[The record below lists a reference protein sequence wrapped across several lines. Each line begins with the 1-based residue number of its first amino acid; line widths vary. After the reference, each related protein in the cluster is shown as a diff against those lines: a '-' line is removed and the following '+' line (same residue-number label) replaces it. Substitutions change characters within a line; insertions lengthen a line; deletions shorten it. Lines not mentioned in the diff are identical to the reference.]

1 MIKKNFNLSKL
12 FVGAFFI
19 IQIISAS
26 AVLAFAIPSAKAEV
40 TYESEPLNFT
50 PQVSIPGSKFV
61 GQEPIAA
68 GSYNNKTGNMTSNLM
83 ASYIIS
89 FYNYGLAISGILAT
103 LVLMGAG
110 VIWLTSGGD
119 SGKISQAKELIS
131 GAVVGLIILVCAW
144 MILNTINP
152 NLTKLSNL
160 EVSVVKKEEK
170 GFIKCCSPTNGETV
184 VVTDIKDGKKVFASG
199 ENKGKAIKCADGY
212 KECKENESCSVSGAN
227 STFSCIDTANYNC
240 CEYDKDYEIGT
251 VFCAPVLK
259 SSTCPNASS
268 IKNPSNKFDTFTF
281 EERLDLYC
289 SSGINSSCS
298 DTKKNL
304 GESCGNE
311 GGRCFKSGCP
321 ENYEQDAGGKSCRS
335 GQWCCMP
342 LEDGRAEGDCT
353 GNSDG
358 SYCANTSDYCY
369 NQKCLKGDGKENERC
384 GVQPGAI
391 CKRSANV
398 IKSPNNPHD
407 ERDSGDG
414 GRDCDS
420 GLYCYYSVNREC
432 GTNPGAKCFDVG
444 LFGICPDGFKYS
456 SGGGDC
462 PGTNNRCCYPLK

>member
-1 MIKKNFNLSKL
+1 MIKKKFNLSKL

-50 PQVSIPGSKFV
+50 PQVTIPGSKFV
-61 GQEPIAA
+61 EQEPVAA

-131 GAVVGLIILVCAW
+131 GAVVGLLILVCAW

-160 EVSVVKKEEK
+160 EVTVVKKEEK
-170 GFIKCCSPTNGETV
+170 AFIKCCSPANGETV
-184 VVTDIKDGKKVFASG
+184 VITDMVDGKKVFASG
-199 ENKGKAIKCADGY
+199 ENKGKPIKCAQGLT
-212 KECKENESCSVSGAN
+212 ECKENESCSATSGN
-227 STFSCIDTANYNC
+227 NYSCVNKANYGC
-240 CEYDKDYEIGT
+240 CVYSRSGITGDTCIPNPKTAACPSRATLNQLLKNNSEYE
-251 VFCAPVLK
+251 LK
-259 SSTCPNASS
+259 
-268 IKNPSNKFDTFTF
+268 
-281 EERLDLYC
+281 ERLDTFC
-289 SSGINSSCS
+289 NQEATGVGDCGDIA
-298 DTKKNL
+298 L
-304 GESCGNE
+304 GDACGNE
-311 GGRCFKSGCP
+311 GGRCFDSGCP
-321 ENYEQDAGGKSCRS
+321 QNYEQDAGGNSCRS

-342 LEDGRAEGDCT
+342 LEDGRVEGDCT
-353 GNSDG
+353 GNTDG

-398 IKSPNNPHD
+398 IDAPNNPHD

-420 GLYCYYSVNREC
+420 GLWCYYPVNREC
-432 GTNPGAKCFDVG
+432 GENPGAKCYDVG
-444 LFGICPDGFKYS
+444 LGGICPGELKHS
-456 SGGGDC
+456 SGTNC
-462 PGTNNRCCYPLK
+462 PGLTNRCCYSLK